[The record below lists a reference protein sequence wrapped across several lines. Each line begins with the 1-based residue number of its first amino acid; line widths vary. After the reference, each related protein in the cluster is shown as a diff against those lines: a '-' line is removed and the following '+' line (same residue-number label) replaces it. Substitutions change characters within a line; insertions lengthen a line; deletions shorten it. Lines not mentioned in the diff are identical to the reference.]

1 MISVTRERIVIQEK
15 WIAYARRSHH
25 TLANYLYVYFLINWP
40 VESQRTIKQHFHHRF
55 VMHSKRTRYKCFV
68 FNKRGPKK
76 LRLLTMTTTM
86 NEYNA
91 LRFVH
96 FNFIV
101 LILLVRSSLKW
112 YYQSRSSLLSSAYR
126 CVRPKYTCYAVH
138 FSVQRDQ
145 IFDLCIHLAS
155 VELMEF

>member
-1 MISVTRERIVIQEK
+1 MCIFLSIGPLKAREPS
-15 WIAYARRSHH
+15 SHIF
-25 TLANYLYVYFLINWP
+25 TTDL
-40 VESQRTIKQHFHHRF
+40 F
-55 VMHSKRTRYKCFV
+55 VHSKRTINKCFV
-68 FNKRGPKK
+68 FNKRGPKQ
-76 LRLLTMTTTM
+76 LRLSTTTTTM

-96 FNFIV
+96 FDFIV

-112 YYQSRSSLLSSAYR
+112 YYPSRSSLLSSAYR

-145 IFDLCIHLAS
+145 IFDLRIHSAS